1 MGEASEAYNLLDA
14 HLKATGDDTSLLAI
28 TKDYLTRYRER
39 HQSISLDALFS
50 EYWESKE
57 HLSKIHRKQILYA
70 KHRFNQL
77 QEVLDD
83 LSAGTQNRYIRLLK
97 SMWAFAVRKGYSK
110 ESPAANL
117 DFSHLPKKGTD
128 PISPNLEAWL
138 KAYLQQTE
146 THGNSRVLKLPP
158 GTLRKARKRIF
169 SGPRIPAGLRH
180 CYASAMINSGKR

>member
-117 DFSHLPKKGTD
+117 DFSHLPKKGT
-128 PISPNLEAWL
+128 E
-138 KAYLQQTE
+138 
-146 THGNSRVLKLPP
+146 
-158 GTLRKARKRIF
+158 IF
-169 SGPRIPAGLRH
+169 SNEDIKRMLDQAFAKEFELVPYLALGALLDSGLLQER
-180 CYASAMINSGKR
+180 